1 MGEGGDEGVPEHCL
15 TNANCNR
22 VNCVVSTH
30 THTDG
35 TEGKRVCCD
44 SGKIGKIAFANIAT
58 VFLSL
63 FISFSDGLVRITAD
77 RNEARDDPNY

>member
-1 MGEGGDEGVPEHCL
+1 MPEHCL

-30 THTDG
+30 THTHG
-35 TEGKRVCCD
+35 TAGKRVCVVTAGKSENRICQHCD
-44 SGKIGKIAFANIAT
+44 SLYNS
-58 VFLSL
+58 LS
-63 FISFSDGLVRITAD
+63 ISFSDGLVRITAD